1 MFKSTLV
8 VCLFALALRASTSF
22 DANLASPSGSVFPGW
37 YNGTGNPNGGF
48 TIDLE
53 NGIELG
59 LRAKLRQDPN
69 VIDTPTD
76 IYDVPYG
83 PQLSS
88 PSHAAWN
95 YEFSIDLEPGGVGS
109 LTLGDI
115 NASLTITDLTTSAT
129 ATIDPLTYFNDD
141 TGFGPSNKEKP
152 QQTTD
157 WGAQNSENPAFAS
170 FPLASDYNEA
180 AARTYLITLTV
191 TNATGDT
198 TLAADSIM
206 VEVVT
211 PEPATFGLIGIAML
225 AFGLAR
231 RYRRRH
237 TSTPCLS

>member
-22 DANLASPSGSVFPGW
+22 DANLASPNGSAFPGW
-37 YNGTGNPNGGF
+37 YNNGVSGTNGGF

-59 LRAKLRQDPN
+59 LRAKLRSDPN

-76 IYDVPYG
+76 IYDVPGG
-83 PQLSS
+83 PQIGS
-88 PSHAAWN
+88 PTHAAWN

-129 ATIDPLTYFNDD
+129 ATIDPVTYFGDD
-141 TGFGPSNKEKP
+141 AAFGPSNEESKP
-152 QQTTD
+152 KTTD

-170 FPLASDYNEA
+170 FPLAGDYNEA

-191 TNATGDT
+191 TNAAGDT
-198 TLAADSIM
+198 TLASDSIM

-231 RYRRRH
+231 RYRRH
-237 TSTPCLS
+237 A